1 MKNCKIFIC
10 FLILIALSLSGCFF
24 DNLKND
30 SDNNKGTST
39 SYTTGIST
47 SDYSLSDDNPSYNV
61 LKLTIIPKI
70 DIDDFVINMEL
81 TDAEQNVLGID
92 IAKKDK
98 VNKNEKYEFIFD
110 ANTTLSAN
118 KLKQFKYFK
127 YTIKGTKTVVME
139 HGSIIVN

>member
-118 KLKQFKYFK
+118 K
-127 YTIKGTKTVVME
+127 
-139 HGSIIVN
+139 